1 MMNKKIAYAVKL
13 IEKGYT
19 PYYFKPSKSIPATF
33 DSKLTLISKDGDKK
47 TIVFTGMEVSAA
59 DKAFM
64 DYFTSEE

>member
-1 MMNKKIAYAVKL
+1 MDKISYAVKL
-13 IEKGYT
+13 IKDGYK
-19 PYYFKPSKSIPATF
+19 PYYFKPSKNIPATF

-47 TIVFTGMEVSAA
+47 TIVFTGMEASAA